1 MTESPEPTPET
12 SSDVDADARSDDTA
26 TDDDVTNDALDPRTR
41 ESLRRLRAENKSLRG
56 RLHSIE
62 SDYEAA
68 ASRLSA
74 LQHNEIERVASE
86 LLIDGRDIWR
96 AEADVQAYVDE
107 QFEGIIADKVI
118 ESAKQL
124 LRDRPY
130 LGRPPTGPPPT
141 QRPSKACGVAP
152 RPRKNRKRR
161 PGTRRYAAAKLA
173 DRAHGPGA
181 QRNTNAPGGEHVTAL
196 GG

>member
-1 MTESPEPTPET
+1 MMTSLTT
-12 SSDVDADARSDDTA
+12 RSTHGPA
-26 TDDDVTNDALDPRTR
+26 NRCVGCAPRT
-41 ESLRRLRAENKSLRG
+41 SHYAGGCTASNP
-56 RLHSIE
+56 I
-62 SDYEAA
+62 EAA